1 MLEIVGLGA
10 GIASFVFLGMAAW
23 RFAFWKGR
31 RMKGWPLLAAWFAC
45 SIVAG
50 SLLKEESPEE
60 KAAREAAEAEANSAK
75 MAAEAEL
82 IGAKTLADYIEMSRA
97 SRTETVGALMAA
109 KGLPAEDTERFI
121 ACLGEYAPNKNPDLT
136 LSNVFGWC
144 ETERASAPDNFAGHF
159 NELDAPDHAVKA
171 SVVCRGLVKNNLQ
184 SPASADFPW
193 IDDRV
198 ASLGR
203 HEYEI
208 SSYVDSQNG
217 FGAMLR
223 SSYECRLKFKGGDAD
238 PLMASSWDVVR
249 FHIE

>member
-1 MLEIVGLGA
+1 M
-10 GIASFVFLGMAAW
+10 
-23 RFAFWKGR
+23 
-31 RMKGWPLLAAWFAC
+31 LAAWFAC

-60 KAAREAAEAEANSAK
+60 KAAREAATAEANRARIIAEAEANSAK
-75 MAAEAEL
+75 MAADAEL

-97 SRTETVGALMAA
+97 SRAESVGVLMAA
-109 KGLPAEDTERFI
+109 KGLPTEDAERFI
-121 ACLGEYAPNKNPDLT
+121 ACLGEYAPNKNPELT

-144 ETERASAPDNFAGHF
+144 ETERANAPDNFAGHF

-171 SVVCRGLVKNNLQ
+171 SVFCRGLVRNNLR

-208 SSYVDSQNG
+208 YSYVDSQNG

-223 SSYECRLKFKGGDAD
+223 SSYECRVKFKGGDAD
-238 PLMASSWDVVR
+238 PLMASSWEVVR